1 MNKSD
6 LIDAIS
12 EDSGLSKADSG
23 KALNSFINTVSTAL
37 AKGDQ
42 ITLVGFGNFGV
53 KERASRKGRNP
64 LTGEAL
70 EIKGGRVPTFKA
82 FKSLKD
88 AVAGGK

>member
-82 FKSLKD
+82 GKSLKD